1 MTSDE
6 NDDERV
12 GYGKPPKHTRFKPGK
27 SGNPRGR
34 ARAEEFVDW
43 DNPVQKYMLESI
55 TVTIK
60 GKKTKLP
67 VVDALMKAAIS
78 RALGGCPKNLKVL
91 LDASGGLRALVAE
104 QKRKKGQADEEFL
117 KEMRTRADRYRPG

>member
-1 MTSDE
+1 
-6 NDDERV
+6 
-12 GYGKPPKHTRFKPGK
+12 
-27 SGNPRGR
+27 
-34 ARAEEFVDW
+34 
-43 DNPVQKYMLESI
+43 MLESI